1 MDLRPVDRRWV
12 EDAVR
17 RFRTSRMRRF
27 VAYMGVTAETRVL
40 DVGGTPLNWSLCPVQ
55 PRVTLLNLP
64 TAAEPL
70 PPGFRM
76 VFSDGCRLP
85 FSDQSFDVVFSNSVL
100 EHIPGEEARR
110 EFAQEIRRVGKA
122 YWVQT
127 PCRGFPVE
135 PHLWMPL
142 VHWLPPSWQAAMV
155 RRGSIWEW
163 LERPSE
169 DRRTYY
175 LEHYLRDIRL
185 VGVHEM
191 AALFPEARIVRERFL
206 GWTKSLIAV
215 FRKPALA
222 GARRLS

>member
-1 MDLRPVDRRWV
+1 MNLQPGPRGWF
-12 EDAVR
+12 EAAVR
-17 RFRTSRMRRF
+17 RFRARRMQRF
-27 VAYMGVTAETRVL
+27 VAQMGVTAATRVL

-64 TAAEPL
+64 RAAEPL
-70 PPGFRM
+70 PPSFRM

-85 FSDQSFDVVFSNSVL
+85 FSDQSFDVVFSNSVI

-110 EFAQEIRRVGKA
+110 EFAREIRRVGKT

-127 PCRGFPVE
+127 PSRSFPVE

-142 VHWLPPSWQAAMV
+142 VHWLPPCWQAAIV

-169 DRRTYY
+169 DRRAYY

-185 VGVHEM
+185 LGVREM
-191 AALFPEARIVRERFL
+191 VALFPEARIVRERFL
-206 GWTKSLIAV
+206 GWTKSLIAE
-215 FRKPALA
+215 FP
-222 GARRLS
+222 